1 MFPLRNDIHT
11 SQCFNVLALLHVGK
25 REATFTTIFA
35 MLSEYIMQY
44 SNNIKKN
51 ERKTD
56 NATTSQRIN
65 SKIEVNDFTLGND
78 SAWLDI

>member
-1 MFPLRNDIHT
+1 MF
-11 SQCFNVLALLHVGK
+11 QCSSSLHVGK

-56 NATTSQRIN
+56 NATTSQRI
-65 SKIEVNDFTLGND
+65 K
-78 SAWLDI
+78 

>member
-1 MFPLRNDIHT
+1 MFPLRNDIHI
-11 SQCFNVLALLHVGK
+11 SQCFNVLAPLHVGK

-44 SNNIKKN
+44 KEN

-56 NATTSQRIN
+56 NATTSKRI
-65 SKIEVNDFTLGND
+65 K
-78 SAWLDI
+78 

>member
-35 MLSEYIMQY
+35 MLGEYIMQY

-56 NATTSQRIN
+56 NATPSQRI
-65 SKIEVNDFTLGND
+65 K
-78 SAWLDI
+78 